1 MAKEPNTPPA
11 TAGAMPALD
20 AVDSPAPAA
29 AASADDLE
37 SLLDTLAGPRLKL
50 GLRVHRTRPDGSRG
64 EMLFTVPASEHPDAL
79 RDRIAKYGPGEYE
92 LAPVAD
98 GRYSGQARRM
108 TIEAPA
114 ASVPAAVIAPTAPAP
129 AAGVDVAALLSG
141 LASLQREQQAAQAAQ
156 FERMQSAA
164 KDSQIELMKL
174 FIGSRSEAGNGG
186 GVDPMM
192 KMLMPVLIARITSDP
207 MEGVLKMLEV
217 SRAVREE
224 SQPPDTTAQVFGGL
238 AQALP
243 ALLQGAQAGAAAAPL
258 RAVQAR
264 PSQQAGQPA
273 PGDAVPA
280 APNLQRIV
288 ADMVPMLVRLAA
300 KQADTTT
307 VLGTLGELLTGA
319 ETTAVLPL
327 LSSVGAVDALLQLA
341 PALAPYRA
349 WLESLLA
356 ELRAMMAADAEAEA
370 GAGHAAA
377 AQG

>member
-1 MAKEPNTPPA
+1 MAKEPNNPPA
-11 TAGAMPALD
+11 TAGDMPAPD
-20 AVDSPAPAA
+20 DVAAPAPAA
-29 AASADDLE
+29 VAGSDDIE

-114 ASVPAAVIAPTAPAP
+114 ASAPAAVAAPAVPAP

-174 FIGSRSEAGNGG
+174 FIGSRGEGGHG

-258 RAVQAR
+258 RTVQAR

-280 APNLQRIV
+280 APNPQRIV

-300 KQADTTT
+300 KQSDTMT
-307 VLGTLGELLTGA
+307 VLGTLGELLTSA
-319 ETTAVLPL
+319 ETATVLPL

-341 PALAPYRA
+341 PALAPYRT

-370 GAGHAAA
+370 ATGAGHAAA
-377 AQG
+377 A